1 MQPRRAPRV
10 DVGRQSTGTGT
21 ADAQDEDSSAAAAT
35 PARKATTAARLIP
48 AARSNQAVAPAFAHT
63 VRQRT
68 VRLQRTALQV
78 LRCVTERK
86 FSFRTFFTC
95 KFLQTGRKT

>member
-10 DVGRQSTGTGT
+10 DVWQQSTGT
-21 ADAQDEDSSAAAAT
+21 ANAQGEEATAAAAMPPRT
-35 PARKATTAARLIP
+35 AITAARSTP
-48 AARSNQAVAPAFAHT
+48 AARSDQPVAPAFAHT
-63 VRQRT
+63 VRKRT

-78 LRCVTERK
+78 LPCVTERK

-95 KFLQTGRKT
+95 KFPQTGRKA